1 MLKNFIIRTPC
12 RASVQR
18 IPPPKGRTLTG
29 QIVCYLTR
37 PYRVLP
43 TRAAGRR
50 DAAPPLPYIWHHGRI
65 LLRALASGA
74 KEGICW
80 AEIGMGA
87 DPVVISSYAC
97 TPIGGFLGR
106 L

>member
-43 TRAAGRR
+43 TALSGAGCLPGISVLTYRSIFPERHIEAVMLRR
-50 DAAPPLPYIWHHGRI
+50 RSF
-65 LLRALASGA
+65 LRAVLVALAAAALPAAAAS
-74 KEGICW
+74 
-80 AEIGMGA
+80 A
-87 DPVVISSYAC
+87 DDV
-97 TPIGGFLGR
+97 
-106 L
+106 